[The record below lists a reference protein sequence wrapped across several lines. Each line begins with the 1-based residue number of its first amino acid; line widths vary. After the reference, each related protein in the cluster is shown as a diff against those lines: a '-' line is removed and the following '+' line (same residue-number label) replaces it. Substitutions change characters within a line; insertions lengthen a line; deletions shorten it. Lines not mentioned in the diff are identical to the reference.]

1 MNVNERVINAV
12 AAIIFKLNQNKTAN
26 ANAVLGFDA
35 CIDNIVKVV
44 KHHKDD
50 SCSVYF
56 SSSKEFGEFLID
68 LENRSSGVEYHTKL
82 SKSGGNMVIMA
93 NALGNLGISIDCI
106 GTFGLPEILPVFRT
120 MSDNCSL
127 YTVGDTITAT
137 ALEFKDSKVIM
148 FDPGPYNELSW
159 QAIKD
164 ILGIERIIRLFSAK
178 QLVSF
183 LNWSEIENT
192 SQIWEGILD
201 EILPYVVKTGPKP
214 YFLTD
219 FSDCSRRSK
228 KEIQLAISLL
238 SKFRDYFKVVLSLNR
253 NEAKLIALALDI
265 STDYS
270 DEEFIKSVFGAV
282 NSDIVI
288 IHRTEDALAY
298 DGTIFEKCSTFFC
311 NEPKILTGAGDNF
324 NAGFC
329 FSILHNF
336 DIFQSLIIANAVS
349 GYYVRTATS
358 PDVNKLIDFIKQ
370 NSCIILHSKQLPEN
384 LKNL

>member
-1 MNVNERVINAV
+1 MIVNERIKNAI
-12 AAIIFKLNQNKTAN
+12 AALVVQLDHNKTVN

-35 CIDNIVKVV
+35 CIDNIVQVV
-44 KHHKDD
+44 KDHKDEG
-50 SCSVYF
+50 CSVYF
-56 SSSKEFGEFLID
+56 SSSKEYGEFLID

-82 SKSGGNMVIMA
+82 SKTGGNMVIMA
-93 NALGNLGISIDCI
+93 NALGNLGIRIDCI

-120 MSDNCSL
+120 MSENCSL
-127 YTVGDTITAT
+127 HTVADTITAT

-159 QAIKD
+159 QSIKD
-164 ILGIERIIRLFSAK
+164 ILGIERINNLFAAK

-201 EILPYVVKTGPKP
+201 EILPSLVKTGPKP

-219 FSDCSRRSK
+219 FSDCSRKSK
-228 KEIQLAISLL
+228 KEIQIAISLL
-238 SKFRDYFKVVLSLNR
+238 GKFRDYFKVVLSLNR

-265 STDYS
+265 SIDCT
-270 DEEFIKSVFGAV
+270 DEEFIKSVFGAA

-298 DGTIFEKCSTFFC
+298 DGKTFEQCSTFFC
-311 NEPKILTGAGDNF
+311 NEPKILTGGGDNF

-329 FSILHNF
+329 FSVLNNF
-336 DIFQSLIIANAVS
+336 DLFQSLIIANAVS

-358 PDVNKLIDFIKQ
+358 PDVNNLIGFLK
-370 NSCIILHSKQLPEN
+370 EN
-384 LKNL
+384 I

>member
-1 MNVNERVINAV
+1 MNKRIINAIADIV
-12 AAIIFKLNQNKTAN
+12 TKLKQNKTVN
-26 ANAVLGFDA
+26 VNAVLGFDA

-44 KHHKDD
+44 KGQKDNG
-50 SCSVYF
+50 SSAYF

-68 LENRSSGVEYHTKL
+68 LENRSSGMEFHTKL
-82 SKSGGNMVIMA
+82 SKLGGNMVIMA
-93 NALGNLGISIDCI
+93 NALGNLGIIIDCI

-120 MSDNCSL
+120 MSGNCSL
-127 YTVGDTITAT
+127 NTVGDTITAT

-159 QAIKD
+159 QSIKD
-164 ILGIERIIRLFSAK
+164 ILGIERIIHLFSAK

-201 EILPYVVKTGPKP
+201 EILPSVVKTGPKP

-228 KEIQLAISLL
+228 KEIQFAISLL
-238 SKFRDYFKVVLSLNR
+238 GKFRDYFKVVLSLNR
-253 NEAKLIALALDI
+253 NEAKLIALSLDI
-265 STDYS
+265 STDCT
-270 DEEFIKSVFGAV
+270 DEEFIQSVFGMA
-282 NSDIVI
+282 NSDIVV

-298 DGTIFEKCSTFFC
+298 DGKIFEKCSTFFC
-311 NEPKILTGAGDNF
+311 NEPKILTGGGDNF

-329 FSILHNF
+329 FSVLNNF
-336 DIFQSLIIANAVS
+336 DLFQSLIIANAVS
-349 GYYVRTATS
+349 GYYVRTAIS
-358 PDVNKLIDFIKQ
+358 PDVNSLIGF
-370 NSCIILHSKQLPEN
+370 
-384 LKNL
+384 LKEHI

>member
-1 MNVNERVINAV
+1 MNERIINAI
-12 AAIIFKLNQNKTAN
+12 AEIIAKLKQNKTVN
-26 ANAVLGFDA
+26 ANAVMGFDA

-44 KHHKDD
+44 KGQKDN

-68 LENRSSGVEYHTKL
+68 LENRSSGVEFHTEL
-82 SKSGGNMVIMA
+82 SKAGGNMVITA
-93 NALGNLGISIDCI
+93 NALGSLGINIDCI

-120 MSDNCSL
+120 ISGNCSL
-127 YTVGDTITAT
+127 NTVGDTITAT

-159 QAIKD
+159 QSIKD
-164 ILGIERIIRLFSAK
+164 ILGLERIIHLFSAK

-201 EILPYVVKTGPKP
+201 EILPSVVKTGPKP

-228 KEIQLAISLL
+228 NEIQFAISLL
-238 SKFRDYFKVVLSLNR
+238 GRFRDYFKVILSLNS
-253 NEAKLIALALDI
+253 NEAKLIALALDL
-265 STDYS
+265 SPDCP
-270 DEEFIKSVFGAV
+270 DEEFIRSVFGAA

-298 DGTIFEKCSTFFC
+298 DGMIFEKCSTFFC
-311 NEPKILTGAGDNF
+311 KEPKILTGGGDNF

-329 FSILHNF
+329 YSILRNF
-336 DIFQSLIIANAVS
+336 DLFQSLIIANAVS
-349 GYYVRTATS
+349 GYYVRTAIS
-358 PDVNKLIDFIKQ
+358 PDVENLIDFLKQ
-370 NSCIILHSKQLPEN
+370 NI
-384 LKNL
+384 KNL